1 MDEAYRSKGLTIVA
15 VPCNQ
20 FGDQEPG
27 SSAEI
32 RAFVEPFGVKF
43 LMTAKSDV
51 NGAGTHEIY
60 THVKAR
66 SDPKDIKWNF
76 ASKFL
81 VSSDGMSVT
90 RHNVRGAKE
99 LEPEILKLLGSTKI

>member
-1 MDEAYRSKGLTIVA
+1 M
-15 VPCNQ
+15 
-20 FGDQEPG
+20 
-27 SSAEI
+27 
-32 RAFVEPFGVKF
+32 EPFGVKF

-76 ASKFL
+76 ASKCK
-81 VSSDGMSVT
+81 S
-90 RHNVRGAKE
+90 
-99 LEPEILKLLGSTKI
+99 